1 MLNAQWIMDN
11 DSPALKRAS
20 AQRDLN
26 YKFSIYIIMNNLNKL
41 LVTVMM
47 MVMVFSAT
55 AETFSIGN
63 LKYETIAYDRV
74 GVIGLSESGSTTANL
89 ALEIPGTVT
98 YNGTTYRVYNIRDFA
113 FNGHSDIKSVKIR
126 YGVTIIGECAFQ
138 LNTGLETLYLPSS
151 IDQIDDFAFYNCK
164 NLKTVYYA
172 GFNFPKLGL
181 GATPF
186 PSNSNMTLNISPLSK
201 RTIAEYKAA
210 DGWNVFTNVYNAKA
224 ASDFFMVDGG
234 YYSIGYSDQWG
245 PTATRS
251 ATLVGYNPVSGTN
264 TSNGTVYK
272 PTAGVY
278 TLTNNVPFSI
288 DTIGINAFQGQTTL
302 QTIDLTNASNLKY
315 IDIIGPSSAVA
326 NVTKLVMP
334 SSNFSFSTSTFE
346 NLASVSAFELASG
359 STKYSIFKGC
369 LYNKAQTTLY
379 RVPCGKSGSMDY
391 PSTYPATLT
400 YLWPCCHA
408 RCTGITSAYLPY
420 GVKTISDNAFAGMS
434 NLVDVRIPSSVTNL
448 NSHYV
453 FQNCKPSLIIWCNM
467 DNPPMVEKSTYFGD
481 NSGMKLYIP
490 YGKESVYSAAGWT
503 GFSAVNNNSIQAFDF
518 NVSNLCY
525 TVTSTESTT
534 VNGTTYDGRVKLVC
548 AAWTAGG
555 EHSPYNIPASVTNKN
570 KTYAVTRIGEDAF
583 NNITSNFTVTGC
595 ANVDTIGA
603 YAFQN
608 QPITSYPFGHNS
620 SRYIMA
626 HAFDGAGL
634 TGTVALPYGVKYV
647 GSYAF
652 ANGKYSRIVVP
663 KGVSSFCD
671 MWCNTSTLTE
681 IVYNNSNHYNYSGW
695 EMTGVPSTCYI
706 RVPTGVVNHYK
717 QNSKLSSRADHI
729 TAGAYDFAWSNRYE
743 SYYFLTITSTASTT
757 YNGTT
762 YAGKAKYVYH
772 PNIQNYSGTNNF
784 GFSTSEEDRTVSG
797 DYRNYLI
804 TELGDSLLYGS
815 GFVGGTIPPAVTR
828 IGQSAFCGSAYA
840 VNNLT
845 LPSGLTFIGHD
856 AFYASKITGELKIPA
871 SVTQIES
878 YALNTST
885 LSSIYFPSIMPT
897 MGSYVWNAS
906 FNGTVWVPNNYASSY
921 LTTANGWSESYG
933 NKLGVWFKPYASSVP
948 FSSVLPTNLA
958 GSNIYAY
965 IATAYDKSNPTQQ
978 LTMTMVDQAAANTG
992 MIMKGLTANQEYRIK
1007 QPTSTVSAPA
1017 TNYLVGTP
1025 RSTVRV
1031 DQETVG
1037 YYWGG
1042 SASKPHFIKPTSAY
1056 SSNIGQAYLKLSS
1069 TEGSGID
1076 EVYTNLWPM
1085 PTALRGDING
1095 DNKVDVTDV
1104 NLVVNIIL
1112 GKKSKDNYPN
1122 ADTDRNGTV
1131 DVTDVN
1137 AVVNII
1143 LGKE

>member
-1 MLNAQWIMDN
+1 MDN
-11 DSPALKRAS
+11 DCPALKRAS

-26 YKFSIYIIMNNLNKL
+26 YKFSIYIIMNNFNKL

-47 MVMVFSAT
+47 MVMAFSAS

-74 GVIGLSESGSTTANL
+74 GVIGLSESGVAATNL

-98 YNGTTYRVYNIRDFA
+98 YNGTTYRVYSVRANSLQFRD
-113 FNGHSDIKSVKIR
+113 NIKSVRIR
-126 YGVTIIGECAFQ
+126 FGVDIIEAAAFWRC
-138 LNTGLETLYLPSS
+138 TSLETLYLPSS
-151 IDQIDDFAFYNCK
+151 LSQIVDGALYLCNS
-164 NLKTVYYA
+164 LKTVYYA
-172 GFNFPKLGL
+172 GFNFPKLGVY
-181 GATPF
+181 F
-186 PSNSNMTLNISPLSK
+186 PSNSGMTLYISPLSK
-201 RTIAEYKAA
+201 RSIAEYKAA
-210 DGWNVFTNVYNAKA
+210 DGWKEFTNVVKSSA
-224 ASDFFMVDGG
+224 ASDILMADGG

-245 PTATRS
+245 PTTFRS
-251 ATLVGYNPVSGTN
+251 ATLVGYYPFGDGTN
-264 TSNGTVYK
+264 DGAMYK
-272 PTAGVY
+272 PTGPAY
-278 TLTNNVPFSI
+278 APANIIPFTI
-288 DTIGINAFQGQTTL
+288 DTIGPNIFNSQPTIK
-302 QTIDLTNASNLKY
+302 TIDLSNATSLKY
-315 IDIIGPSSAVA
+315 INTIGPSTGVT
-326 NVTKLVMP
+326 NVTKLVLP
-334 SSNFSFSTSTFE
+334 PSNFSFNTNTFD
-346 NLASVSAFELASG
+346 NLTGVSAFELASG
-359 STKYSIFKGC
+359 STSFSIYDGC
-369 LYNKAQTTLY
+369 LYNNYQNYLY
-379 RVPCGKSGSMDY
+379 RVPRGKTGSMYY
-391 PSTYPATLT
+391 PSTL
-400 YLWPCCHA
+400 LWLWIGCHEN
-408 RCTGITSAYLPY
+408 CTNITDAYLPY
-420 GVKTISDNAFAGMS
+420 GVDIIKDNAFFGCS
-434 NLVDVRIPSSVTNL
+434 NLKYIKIPSSVTSLSTSNVFTGI
-448 NSHYV
+448 NSNAYV
-453 FQNCKPSLIIWCNM
+453 YINM
-467 DNPPMVEKSTYFGD
+467 PNPPTITVSEYFGT
-481 NSGMKLYIP
+481 NSSIDLAVP
-490 YGKESVYSAAGWT
+490 YGKEQTYKNAGWT
-503 GFSAVNNNSIQAFDF
+503 GFYGYNRSGVGQAYDELIG
-518 NVSNLCY
+518 SLSPAC
-525 TVTSTESTT
+525 TVTSTASFTAID
-534 VNGTTYDGRVKLVC
+534 GTTYAGRVKTV
-548 AAWTAGG
+548 AHGSAVIGG
-555 EHSPYNIPASVTNKN
+555 SATSVEVPNYVTINGK
-570 KTYAVTRIGEDAF
+570 KYAVTMIGEKSF
-583 NNITSNFTVTGC
+583 TYKSTSPNYTVTGC
-595 ANVDTIGA
+595 VNVDTVGA

-620 SRYIMA
+620 SRYIMGY
-626 HAFDGAGL
+626 AFDGAGF
-634 TGTVALPYGVKYV
+634 TGTLALPYGIKFR
-647 GSYAF
+647 GGHSF
-652 ANGKYSRIVVP
+652 GNGKYSRLVVP
-663 KGVSSFCD
+663 NSLATLYGSFCY
-671 MWCNTSTLTE
+671 NTSTLTE
-681 IVYNNSNHYNYSGW
+681 LVINKNGSNYYNYTGW
-695 EMTGVPSTCYI
+695 DLGTVPSTCYI
-706 RVPTGVVNHYK
+706 RVPTGVVKQYQ
-717 QNSKLSSRADHI
+717 QNSVLSSRADHI
-729 TAGAYDFAWSNRYE
+729 TAGAYDFAWNNNFGN
-743 SYYFLTITSTASTT
+743 YYFLTITSTASTT

-978 LTMTMVDQAAANTG
+978 LTMTKVDQAAANTG
-992 MIMKGLTANQEYRIK
+992 MIMTGLTANQEYRIK

-1069 TEGSGID
+1069 TQASGID
-1076 EVYTNLWPM
+1076 EVYTNLWPK
-1085 PTALRGDING
+1085 PTAQRGDING
-1095 DNKVDVTDV
+1095 DNSVDVADINIIINIMLGLDSASNYIGDANVDGEGGIDVSDV
-1104 NLVVNIIL
+1104 NVLI
-1112 GKKSKDNYPN
+1112 
-1122 ADTDRNGTV
+1122 
-1131 DVTDVN
+1131 
-1137 AVVNII
+1137 NII